1 MIRVLLAE
9 DQALVRDGIA
19 ALLDLEEGLA
29 TTAVADGREALEA
42 ATAAA
47 VAGAPFDVA
56 VLDVRMPVMDGIAAT
71 RALKAATPRLPVLI
85 LTTFDDRELVERC
98 VDAGADAFML
108 KDAHPADLA
117 RAIRWLVEGRLGIPG
132 DLAHA
137 LRAAGDATPMGA
149 SSRGAAAEPLTRAQ
163 RRVLA
168 LIADGRTNG
177 EIAER
182 LGLTMGTVK
191 NVVSEVYARLGVRDR
206 VEAVLLV
213 RRGEVDV
220 GLGDGTGDARR

>member
-19 ALLDLEEGLA
+19 ALLDLEEGLT
-29 TTAVADGREALEA
+29 TTAVADGREAVD

-47 VAGAPFDVA
+47 AAAGAPFDVA
-56 VLDVRMPVMDGIAAT
+56 VLDVRMPGMDGIAAT
-71 RALKAATPRLPVLI
+71 RALKAAIPHVPVLI
-85 LTTFDDRELVERC
+85 LTTFDERELVERC
-98 VDAGADAFML
+98 VNAGADAFML

-137 LRAAGDATPMGA
+137 LRAAGDAMSPGA
-149 SSRGAAAEPLTRAQ
+149 SSQGVGAPEPLTPAQ

-206 VEAVLLV
+206 VGAVLKV
-213 RRGEVDV
+213 RRGDVD
-220 GLGDGTGDARR
+220 LGGVDGHR

>member
-29 TTAVADGREALEA
+29 TTAVADGREAVD
-42 ATAAA
+42 AAA
-47 VAGAPFDVA
+47 AAGAAGIPFDVA
-56 VLDVRMPVMDGIAAT
+56 VLDVRMPVMDGIDAT
-71 RALKAATPRLPVLI
+71 RGLKAATPRLPVLI

-98 VDAGADAFML
+98 VEAGANAFML
-108 KDAHPADLA
+108 KDAHPSDLA

-137 LRAAGDATPMGA
+137 LRAAGDAVAHGA
-149 SSRGAAAEPLTRAQ
+149 SSRGAGAAEPLTRAQ

-168 LIADGRTNG
+168 LIAEGRTNG

-206 VEAVLLV
+206 VEAVLKV
-213 RRGEVDV
+213 RRGEVDAS
-220 GLGDGTGDARR
+220 LGDDPR

>member
-1 MIRVLLAE
+1 
-9 DQALVRDGIA
+9 
-19 ALLDLEEGLA
+19 
-29 TTAVADGREALEA
+29 
-42 ATAAA
+42 
-47 VAGAPFDVA
+47 
-56 VLDVRMPVMDGIAAT
+56 
-71 RALKAATPRLPVLI
+71 
-85 LTTFDDRELVERC
+85 
-98 VDAGADAFML
+98 ML
-108 KDAHPADLA
+108 KDAHSADLA

-137 LRAAGDATPMGA
+137 LRAAGDAATSGA
-149 SSRGAAAEPLTRAQ
+149 SSRSVVASEPLTPAQ

-206 VEAVLLV
+206 VDAVLKV
-213 RRGEVDV
+213 RRGEVDPSV
-220 GLGDGTGDARR
+220 GDGGVGDGSDRR